1 MIRSLIKAY
10 LPHLIALSLVA
21 LVVFAGWQYVTSLGW
36 KAKASALQ
44 AQLATVQGDLSVCES
59 NSASRLAQIEAQNNA
74 VDEARRLGEARRRAA
89 IEARN
94 EAVKALQDTQARYA
108 RLQRD
113 WPQDCVSA
121 VDRVRQEYGL

>member
-10 LPHLIALSLVA
+10 LPHIIAGVLLCLLV
-21 LVVFAGWQYVTSLGW
+21 LAGWQYVTSLGW

-44 AQLATVQGDLSVCES
+44 AQLATVQGDLTACEA
-59 NSASRLAQIEAQNNA
+59 NSASRLAQIEAQNSA
-74 VDEARRLGEARRRAA
+74 VDEARRLGEARRKAV

-94 EAVKALQDTQARYA
+94 EAIKALQDTQAKYA

-121 VDRVRQEYGL
+121 VDRVRMEYGL

>member
-1 MIRSLIKAY
+1 MKTILKAY
-10 LPHLIALSLVA
+10 LPHIVGVVVLCLLAL
-21 LVVFAGWQYVTSLGW
+21 AGWQYVTSLGW

-44 AQLATVQGDLSVCES
+44 AQLATVQGDLTACEA

-94 EAVKALQDTQARYA
+94 EAVRALQDTQARYA

>member
-1 MIRSLIKAY
+1 MKTILKAY
-10 LPHLIALSLVA
+10 LPHIIALSLAA
-21 LVVFAGWQYVTSLGW
+21 LAILAGWQYVTSLGW

-59 NSASRLAQIEAQNNA
+59 NSASRLAQIEAQNGA

-89 IEARN
+89 IEARDH
-94 EAVKALQDTQARYA
+94 AVKALQDTQARYA

>member
-1 MIRSLIKAY
+1 MKTILKAY
-10 LPHLIALSLVA
+10 LPHIVGGVVLCLITL
-21 LVVFAGWQYVTSLGW
+21 AGWQYVTSLGW

-44 AQLATVQGDLSVCES
+44 AQLATVQGDLTACEA
-59 NSASRLAQIEAQNNA
+59 NSESRLAQIEAQNNA

-94 EAVKALQDTQARYA
+94 EAVRALQDTQARYA

>member
-1 MIRSLIKAY
+1 MKTILKAY
-10 LPHLIALSLVA
+10 LPHIIALSLAA
-21 LVVFAGWQYVTSLGW
+21 LAILAGWQYVTSLGW

-59 NSASRLAQIEAQNNA
+59 NSASRLAQIEAQNGA

-89 IEARN
+89 IEARDH
-94 EAVKALQDTQARYA
+94 AVKALQDTQARYA

-121 VDRVRQEYGL
+121 VDRVRQEHGL